1 MKGKNEKKRI
11 ALNNAGFSL
20 IELIIASAI
29 TSVVSISVIAFVSI
43 AMRLYNNTNSD
54 VQVQMEASAASDF
67 VTTKLRE
74 ANFYAYKE
82 FNNAGEKYSVLVTR
96 GPLTVQTVT
105 KEVEEGGVMVTKT
118 ETKNYYEVNLFVNYK
133 GGAASKNSLLWNYL
147 YLDEAWS
154 EKNLSSIWNATEITS
169 MINLMIGQAH
179 QPDYFLAR
187 YVEDFKVTPASSLN
201 YVIGEATIYDA
212 VGVPTQNTRGVK
224 VTISYTLSTKTLK
237 QTYDVRMRSYNSEI
251 AGK

>member
-1 MKGKNEKKRI
+1 MKGKDKKRKTS
-11 ALNNAGFSL
+11 LNNAGFSL

-29 TSVVSISVIAFVSI
+29 TAVVSISVMAFVSI
-43 AMRLYNNTNSD
+43 AMRLFDKTSSD
-54 VQVQMEASAASDF
+54 TQVQIEASAASDF

-74 ANFYAYKE
+74 ATFYEYKE
-82 FNNAGEKYSVLVTR
+82 FDNPSSDYSVLLTR
-96 GPLTVQTVT
+96 GPLTEQTVT

-133 GGAASKNSLLWNYL
+133 GGAASNNSLLWSYL

-154 EKNLSSIWNATEITS
+154 QKNLASVWNSSEITS
-169 MINLMIGQAH
+169 QINLMIGEAH

-187 YVEDFKVTPASSLN
+187 YVEDFEVSPAKAMT
-201 YVIGEATIYDA
+201 YAIGGTTSYDA
-212 VGVPTQNTRGVK
+212 TGVATQNTRKVK
-224 VTISYTLSTKTLK
+224 VKISYSLSNKTLT
-237 QTYDVRMRSYNSEI
+237 QMYDVRMRSYDSEI